1 MRSYRNGYALW
12 RKTMHALEEFIQSN
26 ELRTSEDID
35 FLLEAADR
43 ARQLIGDKNIQIS
56 ISLLITRSIR
66 ITSRFFQGYRTN
78 LSALLL

>member
-43 ARQLIGDKNIQIS
+43 ARQLISDKKYSDINKLINYTIDKNY
-56 ISLLITRSIR
+56 
-66 ITSRFFQGYRTN
+66 FEVFPGV
-78 LSALLL
+78 